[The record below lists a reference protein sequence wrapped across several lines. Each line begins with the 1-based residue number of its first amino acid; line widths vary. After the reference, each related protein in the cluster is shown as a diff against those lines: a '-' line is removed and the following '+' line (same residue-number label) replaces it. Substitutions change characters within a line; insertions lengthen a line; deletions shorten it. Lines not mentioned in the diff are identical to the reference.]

1 MKRRGAARA
10 NARARRWLPA
20 SFPSRGDHDGVER
33 HLFIHRSN
41 PRPNLSTS
49 ANRPAPLINHPPP
62 ICPADQPP
70 AHSHPKPIPPRLKSR
85 SHQPAL
91 KSNRPTNTPRP
102 LPTRPAPP
110 PPPHRDNRHCHLPE
124 SNQSPAE
131 PPPPGGAAARVVIP
145 AAEDDTARCIP
156 PPRPPLRHPSESKDG
171 RPKQS
176 SLTAPAPSTHLS
188 MPRLAAGQRGK
199 VTGETGRD
207 ERACPCSAHPPFT
220 PHSCS
225 LFALTVTLALNQQLI
240 LNSLQHNLANTTV
253 ASTLRPQRPPR
264 DPWSRARS
272 CCTASTRSTQGPTAF
287 NLRQCSATR
296 PRAVWLPMLAQ
307 ICVPGWSCS
316 TEQPSPRARAGY
328 TLRPRRLHPADPAS
342 NHPLQSVP
350 SPRTL
355 SLKRRRTIA
364 LVPPQSGGA
373 LLSSS
378 FQVPQTARAGS
389 LPR

>member
-1 MKRRGAARA
+1 MTASSATYSSTARTP
-10 NARARRWLPA
+10 ARTLAHQPTVPPHSSTIRP
-20 SFPSRGDHDGVER
+20 PSAQPTNPQ
-33 HLFIHRSN
+33 LTPIPNPSPLASN
-41 PRPNLSTS
+41 PVPTSPLSNPTARPTPPDPSQ
-49 ANRPAPLINHPPP
+49 PAPP
-62 ICPADQPP
+62 
-70 AHSHPKPIPPRLKSR
+70 
-85 SHQPAL
+85 
-91 KSNRPTNTPRP
+91 
-102 LPTRPAPP
+102 PP